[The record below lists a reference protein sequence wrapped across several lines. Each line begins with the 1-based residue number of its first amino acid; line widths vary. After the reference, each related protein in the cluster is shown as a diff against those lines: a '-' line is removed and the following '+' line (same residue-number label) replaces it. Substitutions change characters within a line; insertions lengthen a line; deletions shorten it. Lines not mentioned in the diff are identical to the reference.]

1 MFEGE
6 KRCTIS
12 IDGEPV
18 AKEVPEGVVPFV
30 VEGLMR
36 NTNGCHI
43 TISKEEKK
51 IEKTVFE
58 ERRNQNEIE
67 QKRHEFMKQM
77 IKNLYKQEGLSIA
90 TISMHMGL
98 PESTIINL
106 LAEDYKEEE
115 ACRKQ
120 TSNG

>member
-12 IDGEPV
+12 IDSEPV

-58 ERRNQNEIE
+58 ERRKEYYIS
-67 QKRHEFMKQM
+67 K
-77 IKNLYKQEGLSIA
+77 GLW
-90 TISMHMGL
+90 
-98 PESTIINL
+98 
-106 LAEDYKEEE
+106 KEEE
-115 ACRKQ
+115 NVCREQ